1 MPADT
6 TKPTSRNNPP
16 VRKRKRVT
24 KRQAYRRR
32 MTAMVILLIL
42 IIILFRACAVSC
54 SKIKS
59 SNTISTIDI
68 EKSTDNNSATSVTSG
83 TDTTYITDNNNI
95 STEIENN
102 DINNT
107 LATNTEIND
116 NDNYDTYTNTDNNNR
131 NITTELNTGTA
142 EREYLV
148 DHVPDAYRIDMEI
161 VLQNPE
167 LPTGCEIT
175 SLTMVLNYLGFG
187 ITKTELVDGYL
198 TCKEPGTATFKEAF
212 IGSPY
217 DSSSYGCF
225 APVIIDT
232 ANKYLNS
239 NNSGRIVKNLT
250 GSDFDFLLKEV
261 ASNHPVIIWTSI
273 NQVDVYED
281 YAFTI
286 PEENIEITEDNTVN
300 NEMEYNS
307 ENIKIND
314 ENYASGSVGDGTI
327 LDDQSEYVFD
337 DSQKNLNANETMEK
351 NLEQGSIN
359 GKDVYWIVNE
369 HCVVLM
375 GYDIVNNN
383 VIVAD
388 PLEGEVVYDMTR
400 FKKLYQD
407 LYKQA
412 VIIY

>member
-337 DSQKNLNANETMEK
+337 DSQKNLNANGTMEK

>member
-32 MTAMVILLIL
+32 MIAMVILLIL

-68 EKSTDNNSATSVTSG
+68 EQSTDNTSATSVTYE
-83 TDTTYITDNNNI
+83 TDITYMTDNNI

-102 DINNT
+102 DTNNT
-107 LATNTEIND
+107 LTTSIENNNNVD
-116 NDNYDTYTNTDNNNR
+116 DDNNNNDNSNNK
-131 NITTELNTGTA
+131 NITTELNTSTS

-148 DHVPDAYRIDMEI
+148 DHVPDAYKIDMEV

-187 ITKTELVDGYL
+187 VTKTELVDGYL
-198 TCKEPGTATFKEAF
+198 TCKDPGTATFKEAF

-217 DSSSYGCF
+217 DPSSYGCF

-232 ANKYLNS
+232 ANKYLKAND
-239 NNSGRIVKNLT
+239 SGRIVKNLT
-250 GSDFDFLLKEV
+250 GSDFDFLLREV

-273 NQVDVYED
+273 NQIDVYED

-286 PEENIEITEDNTVN
+286 PDENTQITEDSTVN
-300 NEMEYNS
+300 NEIEYDS
-307 ENIKIND
+307 ENIKRND

-337 DSQKNLNANETMEK
+337 DSQENLNTNGTLQN

-375 GYDIVNNN
+375 GYDSVNNN

-388 PLEGEVVYDMTR
+388 PLEGEIVYDMTR

>member
-187 ITKTELVDGYL
+187 VTKTELVDGYL

-337 DSQKNLNANETMEK
+337 DSQKNLNANGTMEK

>member
-187 ITKTELVDGYL
+187 VTKTELVDGYL

-314 ENYASGSVGDGTI
+314 ENYVSGSVGDGTI

-337 DSQKNLNANETMEK
+337 DSQKNLNANGTMEK

>member
-187 ITKTELVDGYL
+187 VTKTELVDGYL

>member
-142 EREYLV
+142 EREYHV

-187 ITKTELVDGYL
+187 VTKTELVDGYL

-314 ENYASGSVGDGTI
+314 ENYVSGSVGDGTI

-337 DSQKNLNANETMEK
+337 DSQKNLNANGTMEK